1 MIRVEEGFYK
11 KLVDNLYDGVYFV
24 DPERRIT
31 YWNKSAEALTGYKS
45 SEIIGKYC
53 WNNILMHVDLEGNT
67 LCHGPCPLVRAM
79 REDRMLEQ
87 EVYLRHKRGYRVPV
101 LVRASPIK
109 DAEGRIIGAVEIFSD
124 NSPKV
129 TLREKVEELE
139 KLALLD
145 ALTEIGNRRYAEL
158 IIRSRLDEMRRY
170 GWRFGLL
177 FIDIDNFK
185 DVNDSYG
192 HETGDKVLR
201 MVAKTLQNAVRSSD
215 VVSRWGGEEFV
226 AVIGHADKLALSFLS
241 DKLRMLVGQSDLLSE
256 QGAIN
261 VTISIGSTVSVMDD
275 TVETLVKRADKLMY
289 DAKLS
294 GRNCVVMD

>member
-1 MIRVEEGFYK
+1 MTKVDEELYK

-24 DPERRIT
+24 DPERKIT

-53 WNNILMHVDLEGNT
+53 WNNILMHVDLEGRS
-67 LCHGPCPLVRAM
+67 LCHGPCPLSRAM
-79 REDRMLEQ
+79 KEDRMLEQ
-87 EVYLRHKRGYRVPV
+87 EVYLRHKKGHRVPV

-109 DAEGRIIGAVEIFSD
+109 DAEGRVIGAVEIFSD
-124 NSPKV
+124 NSPKIS
-129 TLREKVEELE
+129 LQQRVEELE

-158 IIRSRLDEMRRY
+158 IVHSKLDEMRRY

-185 DVNDSYG
+185 EVNDTYG
-192 HETGDKVLR
+192 HETGDRVLR
-201 MVAKTLQNAVRSSD
+201 MVAKTLQNAIRSSD
-215 VVSRWGGEEFV
+215 AVSRWGGEEFV
-226 AVIGHADKLALSFLS
+226 AVIGHADKPALSRLS
-241 DKLRMLVGQSDLLSE
+241 NKLRMLVGQSELLVGGE
-256 QGAIN
+256 LIK
-261 VTISIGSTVSVMDD
+261 VTISIGSTVSIMDD
-275 TVETLVKRADKLMY
+275 TVDSLVGRADKLMY